1 MKTLKKMMLAGLL
14 AVATVQEVGA
24 FSLKNIYHKL
34 RDKMIHKE
42 ADFTAEELAQMEASN
57 AYFRDFSRDA
67 MRAARGGVLFTGCAF
82 ALCGLIDYA
91 TKKKSAE
98 TNKVEVAKKESLGTC
113 EQQEETN
120 KKKAN
125 WPLKIPCFAGAG
137 ICAIASAGAAAL
149 AVGLPLFPYELTALN
164 VAAMSSA
171 GLSYY
176 LFKLGLNY

>member
-91 TKKKSAE
+91 TKKKSLE
-98 TNKVEVAKKESLGTC
+98 TS
-113 EQQEETN
+113 EQREEKN
-120 KKKAN
+120 KKKTN